1 MALAL
6 GPSPIGRGENLKN
19 ELQTNKERG
28 KTKNKP
34 TNKPTSLTKFSQPNA
49 LEKIF

>member
-19 ELQTNKERG
+19 ELETNKERG
-28 KTKNKP
+28 KKKQKQK
-34 TNKPTSLTKFSQPNA
+34 TNPPAWQSFPNPM
-49 LEKIF
+49 L

>member
-19 ELQTNKERG
+19 ELETNKERG
-28 KTKNKP
+28 KKKTKTK
-34 TNKPTSLTKFSQPNA
+34 NKPTSLTKFSQPNA